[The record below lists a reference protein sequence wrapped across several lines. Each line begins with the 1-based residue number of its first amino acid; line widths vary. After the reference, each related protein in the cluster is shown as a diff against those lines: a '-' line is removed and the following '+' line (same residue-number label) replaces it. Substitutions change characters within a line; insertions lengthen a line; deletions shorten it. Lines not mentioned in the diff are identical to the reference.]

1 MNVDVKPN
9 PASRVDV
16 RTVAIAVL
24 GGIYLAEAVAW
35 LFAVRANPM
44 IFDDKFQESVARF
57 TEFFAITAAP
67 LWFFTVVALTH
78 RQPARRILWLIV
90 GAVVAFPLPL
100 VIGVVV

>member
-1 MNVDVKPN
+1 M
-9 PASRVDV
+9 
-16 RTVAIAVL
+16 AVL
-24 GGIYLAEAVAW
+24 GAIYLAEAVAW

-67 LWFFTVVALTH
+67 LWFFTVIALTH
-78 RQPARRILWLIV
+78 GRPTRRLVWLVV
-90 GAVVAFPLPL
+90 GAIVAFPLPL